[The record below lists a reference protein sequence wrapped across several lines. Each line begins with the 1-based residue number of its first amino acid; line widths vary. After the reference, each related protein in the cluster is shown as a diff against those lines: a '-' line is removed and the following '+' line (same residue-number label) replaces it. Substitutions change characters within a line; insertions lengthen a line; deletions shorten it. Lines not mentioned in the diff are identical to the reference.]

1 MAISAIIL
9 PPGRR
14 LSGPPRPAASVPP
27 IASAPTQPAAASPEP
42 RPAQSAGLEEMLG
55 AHWAVYAG
63 GLAMALGGVFLVRYS
78 IEAGL
83 IGPRMR
89 IFLGALLAA
98 GLIALG
104 EYFRRKEPKL
114 DLANLPDAH
123 IPSVLTAAGTIVA
136 FGTCFAAYAVYGFM
150 EGATAFVLLGAIGLA
165 TMLAAALHG
174 PALAGLGL
182 AGSYVTPLLIA
193 SHSPEP
199 WPVVVYL
206 TAVAGEPSC
215 WLGARLA
222 MARLDRSRGRGWL
235 VLRVP
240 GADGI
245 GERGDDLGH
254 PFDGPRA
261 VADGS
266 RGRLHGRRATLGH
279 PRSGRT
285 SRPHRVRRAHG
296 PHDSRHS
303 RRSRDAVRARHVAR
317 VSGPDDGSIGLNGV
331 GQRACGGLGHPR
343 GCGGPRRHA
352 AVAVS
357 ELAAGQV
364 SDPAHAATATL
375 AAAKRQPLPDVCRGL
390 VAGHRG
396 VRRASPVAWARPSRA
411 SPASTRWPRQC
422 RRFWPSC
429 SPTCA

>member
-1 MAISAIIL
+1 MA
-9 PPGRR
+9 GRR
-14 LSGPPRPAASVPP
+14 LPD
-27 IASAPTQPAAASPEP
+27 
-42 RPAQSAGLEEMLG
+42 
-55 AHWAVYAG
+55 
-63 GLAMALGGVFLVRYS
+63 
-78 IEAGL
+78 
-83 IGPRMR
+83 
-89 IFLGALLAA
+89 
-98 GLIALG
+98 
-104 EYFRRKEPKL
+104 RRRR
-114 DLANLPDAH
+114 
-123 IPSVLTAAGTIVA
+123 SS
-136 FGTCFAAYAVYGFM
+136 
-150 EGATAFVLLGAIGLA
+150 
-165 TMLAAALHG
+165 LHV
-174 PALAGLGL
+174 
-182 AGSYVTPLLIA
+182 GS
-193 SHSPEP
+193 
-199 WPVVVYL
+199 
-206 TAVAGEPSC
+206 
-215 WLGARLA
+215 GARLA

-266 RGRLHGRRATLGH
+266 GGRLHGRRATLGH

-285 SRPHRVRRAHG
+285 SRPHRVRRARG

-357 ELAAGQV
+357 ESAAGQV

-396 VRRASPVAWARPSRA
+396 VRRASPVAWARPSPARRQPLRAGRDSAAASGPCARLPARDAARHLDPVCVRRSTSWLRVRNRSQAQPRGGDPPRREPRQRPADDRHVRRRRHRRLELHPCRQLLARLPHRRLRPGGSRHGLRCDAEGHPVAALRGDGSGTGGARPSSPGTRA
-411 SPASTRWPRQC
+411 SWARTSAGCRCSTGC
-422 RRFWPSC
+422 
-429 SPTCA
+429 